1 VEHFDQ
7 ALEGAWVAVNGL
19 TVEADRAE
27 QARAAGDPATLADA
41 TAAGRALLERVR
53 ADAERAPRAGLAHDV
68 HVRGRHAKAEAEWTR
83 LQGRSDP
90 ARWQAAVDAFS
101 YGHVYAVAR
110 CKWRLAEALLAAG
123 DPERAG
129 AAAREALATAT
140 TLGAAPLQAALR
152 KLGVRGLA
160 RGPRPATRANPANL
174 TPRELEVLEL
184 VATGIGNAEIA
195 RRLFISA
202 KTVDHHVSAI
212 LAKLGV
218 QRRQEAAAA
227 ARRLGVDQPRS
238 NTGFSAKYTSR

>member
-1 VEHFDQ
+1 
-7 ALEGAWVAVNGL
+7 VAREL
-19 TVEADRAE
+19 AHRDLHAEADPEVGDAALAGDLRRAKGVAE
-27 QARAAGDPATLADA
+27 VTAPHYNAAGDTATLTDA
-41 TAAGRALLERVR
+41 IAAGAALLERAR
-53 ADAERAPRAGLAHDV
+53 ATVEQAHHNGLAHDV
-68 HVRGRHAKAEAEWTR
+68 HARGRLAKAEAEWTR

-90 ARWQAAVDAFS
+90 ARWQAAVEAFS

-110 CKWRLAEALLAAG
+110 CRWRLAEALLAAG
-123 DPERAG
+123 DRERAG

-160 RGPRPATRANPANL
+160 RGPRPATSANPANL
-174 TPRELEVLEL
+174 TPRELEVLAL

-218 QRRQEAAAA
+218 PTRREAAARA
-227 ARRLGVDQPRS
+227 AELEAS
-238 NTGFSAKYTSR
+238 E